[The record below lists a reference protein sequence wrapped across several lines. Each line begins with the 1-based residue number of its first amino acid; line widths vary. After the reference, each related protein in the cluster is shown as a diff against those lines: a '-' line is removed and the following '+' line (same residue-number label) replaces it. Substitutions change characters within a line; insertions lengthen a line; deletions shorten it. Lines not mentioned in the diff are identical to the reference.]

1 MHFDTEEV
9 ARINLLGFGDAVEIL
24 SWG

>member
-24 SWG
+24 HWG